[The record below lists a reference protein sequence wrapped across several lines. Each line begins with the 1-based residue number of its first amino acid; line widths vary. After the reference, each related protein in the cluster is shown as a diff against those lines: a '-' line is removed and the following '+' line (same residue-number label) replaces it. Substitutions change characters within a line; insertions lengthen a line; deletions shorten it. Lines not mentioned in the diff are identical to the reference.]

1 MFDVSSQGTEND
13 TLPSAA
19 EVKNDIVSSQ
29 VESAEKE
36 RGFLEIFREH
46 SVSGEREYVHLRGL
60 SDHYRHKG
68 FWSYFIAS
76 LMFVMIAFQTILL
89 CLVGSGIWSFEK
101 YTWLFPA
108 LLVQNLGQIVGL
120 ALFVV
125 KALFKEMTRD

>member
-1 MFDVSSQGTEND
+1 MSDVSTQDIAGTP
-13 TLPSAA
+13 LPDVSD
-19 EVKNDIVSSQ
+19 VKQDIVSSQ
-29 VESAEKE
+29 TESSEKE
-36 RGFLEIFREH
+36 RGFLEIFRQR

-68 FWSYFIAS
+68 FWSYFIAV
-76 LMFVMIAFQTILL
+76 LMFVMIVFQIVLL
-89 CLVGSGIWSFEK
+89 SLVGSGKWDFEK
-101 YTWLFPA
+101 YTWLIPA